1 MYEFEK
7 IFKNLNYVPNF
18 QKLIRNK
25 NKTNIKAKKRI
36 KHKKVRE
43 KKQKGIFPNREN
55 KPTANPIVSR

>member
-43 KKQKGIFPNREN
+43 KKTKRNIPKQRE
-55 KPTANPIVSR
+55 